1 VSGERISANARRS
14 SDHGIIVPFG
24 DMFGFPSE
32 ETVATN
38 PSFWEFKKILISEVI
53 TDNIIYNS
61 FFILIYFINQ
71 YSSSVILCFS
81 INLFIIFQ
89 TPND

>member
-1 VSGERISANARRS
+1 MVSGERISANARRL

-38 PSFWEFKKILISEVI
+38 PSFWEFKKVLISEVI
-53 TDNIIYNS
+53 VSNIISNK
-61 FFILIYFINQ
+61 LNVINFEDQ
-71 YSSSVILCFS
+71 RIISVSL
-81 INLFIIFQ
+81 N
-89 TPND
+89 

>member
-1 VSGERISANARRS
+1 MVSGERISANARRS
-14 SDHGIIVPFG
+14 SDHGIIVPLG

-53 TDNIIYNS
+53 TGNIIYSS
-61 FFILIYFINQ
+61 FFSHLFY
-71 YSSSVILCFS
+71 YSIVFLTNS
-81 INLFIIFQ
+81 LFF
-89 TPND
+89 N